1 MRTLAASTSQISQRS
16 RGGLVRECLVF
27 ALIAGLTPVSLAQEP
42 AVPAKTSESRPSG
55 GNPSDSALKDM
66 FDAKIKVEW
75 EALKHKDKKT
85 YAELLAEDYQGVEV
99 DGKGERTKIQALNEL
114 ASQNVFNYTL
124 WGLKVI
130 PLGPDAAC
138 VIYESTMQFPPK
150 SAIHFSRV
158 YITEIWVKRAGQW
171 KELHYQET
179 HVK

>member
-1 MRTLAASTSQISQRS
+1 M
-16 RGGLVRECLVF
+16 RECLVF
-27 ALIAGLTPVSLAQEP
+27 ACLAGLTYIAVAQQP
-42 AVPAKTSESRPSG
+42 TTPAKPAENHPS
-55 GNPSDSALKDM
+55 SSVSADSGMRDL

-75 EALKHKDKKT
+75 EALKQKDKKT

-99 DGKGERTKIQALNEL
+99 DGNGERTKNQALAEL
-114 ASQNVFNYTL
+114 ADTNVFNYTL

-130 PLGPDAAC
+130 PLGPDAAF

-150 SAIHFSRV
+150 SVVRFSRV
-158 YITEIWVKRAGQW
+158 YITELWVKRAGQW